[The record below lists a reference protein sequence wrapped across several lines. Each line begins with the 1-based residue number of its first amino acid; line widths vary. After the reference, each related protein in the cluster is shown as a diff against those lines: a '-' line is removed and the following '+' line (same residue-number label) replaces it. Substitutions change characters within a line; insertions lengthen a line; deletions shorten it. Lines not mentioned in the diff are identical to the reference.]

1 MSITKHPEEFEKQV
15 VREVPEKARTIDST
29 MTSYDL
35 VPQIVKACIVK
46 CGKRC
51 AGVRDIGTV
60 ESVAVIKLG
69 AVKVGEKYVSG
80 IRRDSFYNE
89 HVVVSS
95 VPKSARNCL
104 DSCSASG
111 WLISRYWVMADE
123 VSGIVNDFNDWVVEG
138 TGNVSTV
145 LTRPSCLLDLI
156 TCATNISIQAQQ
168 IVGSLPK
175 LMVET

>member
-1 MSITKHPEEFEKQV
+1 MRVCGTLALSSRWRSLSWEQS
-15 VREVPEKARTIDST
+15 RLARS
-29 MTSYDL
+29 
-35 VPQIVKACIVK
+35 
-46 CGKRC
+46 
-51 AGVRDIGTV
+51 
-60 ESVAVIKLG
+60 
-69 AVKVGEKYVSG
+69 KYR
-80 IRRDSFYNE
+80 IRRNSFYNE

-95 VPKSARNCL
+95 VPKSARNYL

>member
-1 MSITKHPEEFEKQV
+1 M
-15 VREVPEKARTIDST
+15 ARS
-29 MTSYDL
+29 
-35 VPQIVKACIVK
+35 
-46 CGKRC
+46 
-51 AGVRDIGTV
+51 
-60 ESVAVIKLG
+60 
-69 AVKVGEKYVSG
+69 KYR
-80 IRRDSFYNE
+80 IRRDLFYNE

-95 VPKSARNCL
+95 VPKSARNYL